1 MKTPKVRAVLEA
13 TASGDKVVPVADS
26 LRRREDLGPSLLG
39 GPRCLPEDDGHQ
51 GPRHTALSGYVLRG
65 RLRPT
70 SSSSDLLKTTSS
82 DRLMCRRD
90 GPTMLSFTVVLRTP
104 VEFIESLASTDQGIV
119 TNRHKRPTLAK

>member
-26 LRRREDLGPSLLG
+26 LRREDLGPSLLG

-65 RLRPT
+65 RLP
-70 SSSSDLLKTTSS
+70 SHVVLLKTTSS